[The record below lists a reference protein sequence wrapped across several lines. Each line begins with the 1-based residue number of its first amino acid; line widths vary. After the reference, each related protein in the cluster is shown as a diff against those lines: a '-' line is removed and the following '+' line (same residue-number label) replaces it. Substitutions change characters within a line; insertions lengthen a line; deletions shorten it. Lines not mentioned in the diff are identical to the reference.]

1 MSSGRA
7 RIVPSMGLALLA
19 VAFRSVPGIAAPVDL
34 AGSERTVFSQFGE
47 DGVIERIFQ
56 VIEPTHKFA
65 VEFGAYDGI
74 HNSNTRNLVVNHG
87 WGALMIEGDPK
98 RASELKTNYA
108 KTERVKAV
116 EAWVYPGNIETLFE
130 DHGVPKDLDLL
141 VIDIDSNDY
150 WVWRAIQSFRPKV
163 VQLEANQEFPP
174 PQLMVIAF
182 HPMNFWDGSDYH
194 GASLQSYYNL
204 AKKKGYEL
212 IYHCQRGTNFF
223 MVDKQYYDRFGISD
237 NSPVKLYSPSA
248 AAALKQRRTHGAPF
262 LNVPAQR
269 IPKQYLR
276 DR

>member
-1 MSSGRA
+1 MA
-7 RIVPSMGLALLA
+7 ALGVVL
-19 VAFRSVPGIAAPVDL
+19 VAGVLGATPLIAEPVDL
-34 AGSERTVFSQFGE
+34 AKSERTVFSQWGE
-47 DGVIERIFQ
+47 DGVIERIFE
-56 VIEPTHKFA
+56 VIQPTNKFA
-65 VEFGAYDGI
+65 VEFGAFDGV

-87 WGALMIEGDPK
+87 WSALMIEGDPK
-98 RASELKTNYA
+98 RAAELKANY
-108 KTERVKAV
+108 KGNDRVKAV

-130 DHGVPKDLDLL
+130 DNGVPKDLDLL

-150 WVWRAIQSFRPKV
+150 WVWKVIQSFRPKV
-163 VQLEANQEFPP
+163 VQLEANQEYPP

-223 MVDKQYYDRFGISD
+223 VVDKQYYERFGISD
-237 NSPVKLYSPSA
+237 NSPVKIYPPKA
-248 AAALKQRRTHGAPF
+248 AEALKQRRKPGAPF

-269 IPKQYLR
+269 IQKQYLR